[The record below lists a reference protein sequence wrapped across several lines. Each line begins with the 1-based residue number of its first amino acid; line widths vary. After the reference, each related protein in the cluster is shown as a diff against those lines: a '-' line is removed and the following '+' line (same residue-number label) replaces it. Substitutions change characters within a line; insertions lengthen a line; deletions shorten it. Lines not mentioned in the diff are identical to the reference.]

1 MSRRQFHII
10 LYCILGI
17 ITLILTF
24 LVILSFDAANETA
37 NWSFFNFDF
46 TSKDNIISA
55 YGGLLSGILSFIT
68 IMFVVLDLVY
78 QRRQATF
85 QEEEKVKERKTELKS
100 ALGVVQIYVERLY
113 EANIKQATTAFEY
126 SAKELEDSTEMNRM
140 SFHPNTYP
148 SLILKLDNT
157 LIYNGF
163 LEFNPG
169 KDWKKLYANL
179 YSVADFYNKSTE
191 EMMQKHKI
199 HLDKKYKHS
208 IRISVI
214 LDELIDSVSEL
225 RNETITS
232 YGGDNPL
239 LFTDTAFKILNDFKE
254 ATVAITEA
262 RNQQIEDGVP
272 TDEISNSISD
282 FRVNIVGP
290 LFDGIMSIYRKD
302 NLLSPQLN
310 NLLSRTQIFLRQ
322 SEKLIKDSKDYAS
335 HIEYYTKEYLSA
347 KSIYQEK
354 LNEINLA
361 LSNIIK
367 P

>member
-1 MSRRQFHII
+1 MI
-10 LYCILGI
+10 LI
-17 ITLILTF
+17 F

-37 NWSFFNFDF
+37 SWSFMNFDF
-46 TSKDNIISA
+46 TTKDNIISA

-85 QEEEKVKERKTELKS
+85 QEEEKNKEIKSELKS
-100 ALGVVQIYVERLY
+100 VLGVVQIYVDRLY
-113 EANIKQATTAFEY
+113 EANLTQASSASEY
-126 SAKELEDSTEMNRM
+126 SLKELKDSTEMNRM
-140 SFHPNTYP
+140 TFHPNTYP

-157 LIYNGF
+157 LVYRGF
-163 LEFNPG
+163 LRFRPG

-199 HLDKKYKHS
+199 HLNKKYDHS

-214 LDELIDSVSEL
+214 LDDLIDSVSEV
-225 RNETITS
+225 RNEIIAS

-239 LFTDTAFKILNDFKE
+239 LFMDTTFQILNDFKE

-262 RNQQIEDGVP
+262 RNQQIENGVP
-272 TDEISNSISD
+272 TDEISNSILD
-282 FRVNIVGP
+282 FRENIVSS
-290 LFDGIMSIYRKD
+290 LFDGIMSLYRQN

-322 SEKLIKDSKDYAS
+322 SEKLIKDSTDYAA

-347 KSIYQEK
+347 ESIYQEK
-354 LNEINLA
+354 LDEINSA
-361 LSNIIK
+361 LVNIIR
-367 P
+367 